1 MTPRVGDDGIEQL
14 TRTLRTVQRN
24 DGLERLDPL
33 PRLSWVYVD
42 KFGHDIDGS

>member
-1 MTPRVGDDGIEQL
+1 MTPRIRHHGIEQL

-33 PRLSWVYVD
+33 PRLSRVYVD
-42 KFGHDIDGS
+42 KIGHGIDGS